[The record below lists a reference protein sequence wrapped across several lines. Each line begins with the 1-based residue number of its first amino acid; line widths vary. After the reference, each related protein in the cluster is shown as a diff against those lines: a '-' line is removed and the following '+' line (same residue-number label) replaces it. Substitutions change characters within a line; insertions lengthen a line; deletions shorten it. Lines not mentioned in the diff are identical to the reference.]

1 MKTNTSHLLMRP
13 QDRTQMRAE
22 STLTPA
28 LSHPMGEGERKTRL
42 VQLRRSGLRAVT
54 MTSLSRRTGEARV
67 RVMRQRVRELEREW
81 IESQCYRIDP

>member
-1 MKTNTSHLLMRP
+1 M
-13 QDRTQMRAE
+13 
-22 STLTPA
+22 
-28 LSHPMGEGERKTRL
+28 
-42 VQLRRSGLRAVT
+42 RAVT